1 MAASQPNRA
10 KELSA
15 YISAIMPKSTIKYLK
30 CVQLTKLA
38 EAEVKRLCKGTIQ
51 TQLAPIE
58 RAKKM
63 PNPIYHQDSNADD
76 IDNEASQSTSSGK
89 SSRVGENYQAKLPT
103 LIKNKPFYVER
114 DSHHADLQW
123 KPTTKII
130 ESEIDALVSTA
141 KNDFNY
147 SEEQALGVLYYY
159 DFNLEKAKKIL
170 PTLVPFKPDELSE
183 EEKMFFAGVIISCE
197 KDLKQMS
204 TLLYRKPM
212 HMTSIV
218 SQYYQ
223 WKRECLMKSYIDFS
237 DRDLIPKDPVS
248 RLKGLLASIVSSRKA
263 ERSGRIKRQQ
273 AVTAGVNPIKINVD
287 ELKKMPTTSQS
298 EELNETIKGLEKQI
312 VALKIR
318 NQKTKQRLEFDRRG
332 LPKEGAMSYY
342 RVVFKEDA
350 NSIE

>member
-1 MAASQPNRA
+1 
-10 KELSA
+10 
-15 YISAIMPKSTIKYLK
+15 
-30 CVQLTKLA
+30 
-38 EAEVKRLCKGTIQ
+38 
-51 TQLAPIE
+51 
-58 RAKKM
+58 M
-63 PNPIYHQDSNADD
+63 PNQIYHQDSNADD

-123 KPTTKII
+123 KPTTKID
-130 ESEIDALVSTA
+130 ESEIDALVFTA

-159 DFNLEKAKKIL
+159 DFNLEKARKML

-183 EEKMFFAGVIISCE
+183 EDKMFFAGVIISCE

-218 SQYYQ
+218 YQYYK

-248 RLKGLLASIVSSRKA
+248 RLKGLLASIASSRKA
-263 ERSGRIKRQQ
+263 ERSGWIKGRGQRK

-287 ELKKMPTTSQS
+287 ELKKMPITSQS
-298 EELNETIKGLEKQI
+298 EELNETIKELEKQV

-318 NQKTKQRLEFDRRG
+318 NQKTKQRLELDRRG

-342 RVVFKEDA
+342 RIVFKEDA